1 MPKVAIVGAGPTGAT
16 LALLLARQGI
26 PVTLIESARDFQRQF
41 RGEGL
46 MPSGL
51 DALHQ
56 MGLDPLLKTI
66 PHRPLSAWEFWLNDR
81 RLFRADEPL
90 GSARPCTLV
99 SQPPLL
105 DALVQAAQRQPNFEW
120 IAGTA
125 VKDLLW
131 QSDGAASQ
139 TGNRVTGVHLVD
151 DRTIA
156 ADLVIGADGRASPMR
171 QKAGL
176 TLDTQPKSI
185 DVLWFKLPAPP
196 GYAADN
202 RFCTV
207 VKKGRVFSLFHGAEA
222 GKLHLAWAIAP
233 DEPTEQKDWA
243 KTFAALVPP
252 EFVQHFQSVGES
264 ISSPMRLSVLVGR
277 CPRWH
282 RPGLLLLGDAAHP
295 MSPVRAQGINMAL
308 RDAIVAA
315 NHLIPVFKTA
325 APDPT
330 ALDRAL
336 AHIQTER
343 EPEIIQAQA
352 LQAHEASRGEL
363 LRCFGLL
370 RQGLSTFS
378 AILGPMVKQFW
389 IQQQRPLREGMT
401 AVRLTSDYAP
411 PAPPKS

>member
-1 MPKVAIVGAGPTGAT
+1 MPRVAIVGAGPTGAT
-16 LALLLARQGI
+16 LALMLAQRGI
-26 PVTLIESARDFQRQF
+26 PVTLIEAARDFQRQF

-51 DALHQ
+51 GALTQ
-56 MGLDPLLKTI
+56 MGLDSLLKTV

-90 GSARPCTLV
+90 GSSRPCTLV

-105 DALVQAAQRQPNFEW
+105 EALVQAAQRESNFEW

-131 QSDGAASQ
+131 QTVGEASQ
-139 TGNRVTGVHLVD
+139 SENRVTGIQLAD
-151 DRTIA
+151 GRTIV
-156 ADLVIGADGRASPMR
+156 ADLVIGADGRASAIR
-171 QKAGL
+171 QRAGL
-176 TLDTQPKSI
+176 TLETQPKSI

-207 VKKGRVFSLFHGAEA
+207 VKKGRVFSLFHGAEE
-222 GKLHLAWAIAP
+222 GKMHLAWAIAP

-252 EFVQHFQSVGES
+252 EFVEHFQSAGES

-277 CPRWH
+277 CSRWH
-282 RPGLLLLGDAAHP
+282 CPGLLLLGDAAHP
-295 MSPVRAQGINMAL
+295 MSPVRAQGINLAL
-308 RDAIVAA
+308 RDAIAAA
-315 NHLIPVFKTA
+315 NHLIPVLKTTDAA
-325 APDPT
+325 APDLT

-336 AHIQTER
+336 ASIQAER
-343 EPEIIQAQA
+343 EPEIIQAQK
-352 LQAHEASRGEL
+352 LQAHEAGRGEL
-363 LRCFGLL
+363 LRRFGIL

-378 AILGPMVKQFW
+378 PILGLLVKQVW
-389 IQQQRPLREGMT
+389 TQQQRPLREGMT
-401 AVRLTSDYAP
+401 TVRLQS
-411 PAPPKS
+411 

>member
-1 MPKVAIVGAGPTGAT
+1 MPRVVIVGAGPTGAT
-16 LALLLARQGI
+16 LALLLARRGI
-26 PVTLIESARDFQRQF
+26 PVTLVEAARDFQRQF

-105 DALVQAAQRQPNFEW
+105 AALVQAAQAKPGFEW

-125 VKDLLW
+125 VKDVLW
-131 QSDGAASQ
+131 QSDGETSQ
-139 TGNRVTGVHLVD
+139 NGNRVTGIQLVD
-151 DRTIA
+151 GRTIA
-156 ADLVIGADGRASPMR
+156 SDLVIGADGRASMIR

-176 TLDTQPKSI
+176 TLETQPKSI
-185 DVLWFKLPAPP
+185 DVLWFKLPAPT
-196 GYAADN
+196 GYETDN

-207 VKKGRVFSLFHGAEA
+207 VKKGRVFSLFHGAEE
-222 GKLHLAWAIAP
+222 GKLHLAWAMPP

-243 KTFAALVPP
+243 TTFAALVPP
-252 EFVQHFQSVGES
+252 EFVDHFQAAGDT
-264 ISSPMRLSVLVGR
+264 ISPPVRLSVLVGR

-295 MSPVRAQGINMAL
+295 MSPVRAQGINLAF
-308 RDAIVAA
+308 RDAIAAA
-315 NHLIPVFKTA
+315 NHLIPVLTTADPA
-325 APDPT
+325 APDLA

-343 EPEIIQAQA
+343 EPEIIQAQT
-352 LQAHEASRGEL
+352 LQAHEARRGEL
-363 LRCFGLL
+363 LRRFGIL
-370 RQGLSTFS
+370 RQGLSTLS
-378 AILGPMVKQFW
+378 PILGPLVEQVW
-389 IQQQRPLREGMT
+389 TQQQRPLREGLT
-401 AVRLTSDYAP
+401 TVRLNSD
-411 PAPPKS
+411 